1 MAEVGTVDEYCA
13 ISRHDQLVFAD
24 AVIKIA
30 AVCGARDIRD
40 TRALVKCRCCT
51 CCRCRRACPVICI
64 RHLRHVKVSQ
74 RKLLCGRPYYARYAL
89 CLVPYA
95 ELYAT
100 CATST

>member
-1 MAEVGTVDEYCA
+1 M
-13 ISRHDQLVFAD
+13 
-24 AVIKIA
+24 
-30 AVCGARDIRD
+30 
-40 TRALVKCRCCT
+40 
-51 CCRCRRACPVICI
+51 